1 MKVTFDSNAWE
12 RIFAPRWA
20 LDPAA
25 QHIAAIRSAL
35 MSGAMLG
42 FICETTFRLETLK
55 RERVGL
61 IASSEFTML
70 ECKIRPGPHGEVNL
84 MMSFGSDDRR
94 HPGIDHRQ
102 LEKLTDAFR
111 HGVRLIDGTAWMGL
125 AGPSSPDWRSHAVP
139 LNEAERTLKEE
150 LHTDVFYALQH
161 AGVGMAPLN
170 ARLQAME
177 RANGLATREGGWK
190 ILGTISDER
199 ERSKAVAEISEWA
212 DAEVIATHYGYQN
225 DILCTEDRASSA
237 KRSSF
242 DDTSRRMLTKRF
254 GIRFANLADLAG
266 MTAQHDAA

>member
-12 RIFAPRWA
+12 RIFSPQWSF
-20 LDPAA
+20 DHAA

-35 MSGAMLG
+35 MSGAMAG

-61 IASSEFTML
+61 IAGSEFTLL
-70 ECKIRPGPHGEVNL
+70 ECKIRPEPDGEVHL

-102 LEKLTDAFR
+102 LEKLTDAYL
-111 HGVRLIDGTAWMGL
+111 HGVRLIDGAAWMGL
-125 AGPSSPDWRSHAVP
+125 AGPSLPDWRSHTV
-139 LNEAERTLKEE
+139 LLTETERTRKEE
-150 LHTDVFYALQH
+150 LHMDVFYTLQD

-177 RANGLATREGGWK
+177 KANGLATREGGWK
-190 ILGTISDER
+190 ILDAISDEH
-199 ERSKAVAEISEWA
+199 ERSRAVAEISEWA

-225 DILCTEDRASSA
+225 DFLCTEDQASSA

-242 DDTSRRMLTKRF
+242 DNTSRRMLTERF
-254 GIRFANLADLAG
+254 GIRFVDLAG
-266 MTAQHDAA
+266 LAARATQHSEA